1 MNLKTKVQRLDIP
14 GLVLIVTATTLFLLA
29 LEWGGTR
36 YPWRGWQI
44 ILLFCSAITI
54 LCAFIASQI
63 RLADMG
69 TIPLSLLKRKEVI
82 ACSWLG
88 FCAAGSASVTSFWL
102 PNWFQEIKNAS
113 PLESGESMMPQV
125 LGFALF
131 GLLTGPL
138 VTLVGYWGPFMMF
151 GSVFMAVGGGLLTTL
166 KVNSLPSA
174 WIGFQ
179 CLFGVGYGLGAQ
191 APVSLLQ
198 EIFSNEND
206 ISMAT
211 SIVVLWSQLGR

>member
-1 MNLKTKVQRLDIP
+1 M
-14 GLVLIVTATTLFLLA
+14 
-29 LEWGGTR
+29 
-36 YPWRGWQI
+36 
-44 ILLFCSAITI
+44 
-54 LCAFIASQI
+54 
-63 RLADMG
+63 
-69 TIPLSLLKRKEVI
+69 

-88 FCAAGSASVTSFWL
+88 FCIVGSASVTSFWL
-102 PNWFQEIKNAS
+102 PNWFQEIKDAS

-138 VTLVGYWGPFMMF
+138 ATVLGYWGPFMMF
-151 GSVFMAVGGGLLTTL
+151 GSIFMAIGGGLLTTL
-166 KVNSLPSA
+166 NVTSLPSA

-179 CLFGVGYGLGAQ
+179 CLFGIGYGLVAQ

-198 EIFSNEND
+198 EIFKDESD

-211 SIVVLWSQLGR
+211 SIVVLWSQLGRKCFPPRPKLVGFWTANSLSCSGGSTFHR